1 MPIIFSTTT
10 PASSAC
16 QPPARIYFVAPD
28 DALLARVTEKV
39 AEQMGRH
46 LSYTFHD
53 EAPSGV
59 TPIILE
65 DVGPSALPVPS
76 AAVAL
81 SDDLRDGLVAISKAV
96 ADQDDRA
103 AQAMLKGILAAPQP
117 SPTAQTDSAPAWA
130 SQAVIEYRYTGGT
143 HWCPLGPA
151 ERMKPNFDGVYR
163 LQGGVFPVEAPA
175 DSQPAP
181 VLDYP
186 PLPRV
191 GAIGYASVADIESY
205 AKTLTIGPH
214 LPGVRD
220 IALWTTDQMRAY
232 VDADRAARTQ
242 ADSVTAPAA
251 YSGNLEQELAMLI
264 RRIVSSARRNCEDGS
279 NVLKLANE
287 AWVYLVRKGLNN
299 SPLRNAGIETD
310 PTPPAPAADSVQEDA
325 GGANWQDIS
334 TAPKDGTRFVAVGQN
349 YGLDSEAQHTCIAQ
363 WFRGCWIEVSDWN
376 GASKLKYLTHW
387 MPLPPLPGSAA
398 RKQGGA

>member
-10 PASSAC
+10 PASPAC
-16 QPPARIYFVAPD
+16 QPPARIYFEAPD

-39 AEQMGRH
+39 AELMGRH
-46 LSYTFHD
+46 LSYVFHD
-53 EAPSGV
+53 EAPGGI

-76 AAVAL
+76 ATVAL
-81 SDDLRDGLVAISKAV
+81 SGDLRDGLVAISKAI

-103 AQAMLKGILAAPQP
+103 AQAMLKEILAAPQP
-117 SPTAQTDSAPAWA
+117 SPTAQADSAPAWA

-191 GAIGYASVADIESY
+191 GAIGYASVVDIESY

-232 VDADRAARTQ
+232 VDADRAARALATPTGHER
-242 ADSVTAPAA
+242 DSGHHP
-251 YSGNLEQELAMLI
+251 
-264 RRIVSSARRNCEDGS
+264 SAW
-279 NVLKLANE
+279 KA
-287 AWVYLVRKGLNN
+287 
-299 SPLRNAGIETD
+299 
-310 PTPPAPAADSVQEDA
+310 
-325 GGANWQDIS
+325 
-334 TAPKDGTRFVAVGQN
+334 
-349 YGLDSEAQHTCIAQ
+349 
-363 WFRGCWIEVSDWN
+363 
-376 GASKLKYLTHW
+376 
-387 MPLPPLPGSAA
+387 
-398 RKQGGA
+398 

>member
-1 MPIIFSTTT
+1 MTILFSTTK
-10 PASSAC
+10 PASPAC
-16 QPPARIYFVAPD
+16 QPPARIYFEAPD

-39 AEQMGRH
+39 AELMGRH
-46 LSYTFHD
+46 LSYIFHD
-53 EAPSGV
+53 EAPGGV
-59 TPIILE
+59 TPIVLE

-103 AQAMLKGILAAPQP
+103 AQAMLKEILAAPQP
-117 SPTAQTDSAPAWA
+117 SPTAQADSAPAWA

-191 GAIGYASVADIESY
+191 GAIGYASVVDIESY

-232 VDADRAARTQ
+232 VDADRAARAPATPPTQ
-242 ADSVTAPAA
+242 AVEELIRLKAQAKQDKELILQLVETLASVDAA
-251 YSGNLEQELAMLI
+251 MPFPVARQVLKVARARLEQ
-264 RRIVSSARRNCEDGS
+264 
-279 NVLKLANE
+279 
-287 AWVYLVRKGLNN
+287 LN
-299 SPLRNAGIETD
+299 
-310 PTPPAPAADSVQEDA
+310 
-325 GGANWQDIS
+325 
-334 TAPKDGTRFVAVGQN
+334 
-349 YGLDSEAQHTCIAQ
+349 H
-363 WFRGCWIEVSDWN
+363 
-376 GASKLKYLTHW
+376 H
-387 MPLPPLPGSAA
+387 
-398 RKQGGA
+398 